1 MRAGPVF
8 FQFLRSPRKSKESLM
23 AQSRDENTGMNIDD
37 RPIGLFDSGIGGLTV
52 LKTLLGSL
60 PNESF
65 LYLGD
70 TARLPYG
77 SKSPQTI
84 ERYLIQ
90 NIDFLVSRKVKAV
103 VVACNSASTVLL
115 GSKLEFPVPVYNVI
129 EPGAESALKVSVGKR
144 IGVLGTRATVAAKA
158 YVRALHEREP
168 SAQVFQQACPLLV
181 PLVEEGM
188 EDDPITNLI
197 IYRYL
202 TPLLQAGV
210 DTLILGCTHYPALK
224 NGITKASSGRVAL
237 VDSSEAIS
245 ELIKADIASGRLG
258 HSSARSRF
266 ELMTTDVSDSFT
278 QVARNLM
285 LPHTIPDLTQVD
297 ISVHAPE

>member
-1 MRAGPVF
+1 
-8 FQFLRSPRKSKESLM
+8 M
-23 AQSRDENTGMNIDD
+23 ASEIDE

-52 LKTLLGSL
+52 LKTLLADF

-77 SKSPQTI
+77 SKSAQTI

-90 NIDFLVSRKVKAV
+90 NIDFLVSRNVKAV

-115 GSKLEFPVPVYNVI
+115 GTSLSFPVPVYNVI
-129 EPGAESALKVSVGKR
+129 EPGAERALKASLTKR

-158 YVRALHEREP
+158 YVQAIHARDE
-168 SAQVFQQACPLLV
+168 SAEVFQQACPLLV

-188 EDDPITNLI
+188 EEDPITNLI

-202 TPLLQAGV
+202 APLLEKNV
-210 DTLILGCTHYPALK
+210 DTLILGCTHYPALR
-224 NGITKASSGRVAL
+224 GAIARASSGKVAL

-245 ELIKADIASGRLG
+245 ELIKADLASGRLG
-258 HSSARSRF
+258 HSSRRSIF
-266 ELMTTDVSDSFT
+266 ELMTTDVSASFT

-285 LPHTIPDLTQVD
+285 LPHEIPDLVQVD
-297 ISVHAPE
+297 ISIHAP